1 MEAESGC
8 GIHGITGGGGRRESE
23 EKEELGKIERNLG
36 IRVFRLELRG
46 ETFGI
51 ESGRERE

>member
-1 MEAESGC
+1 MRNPWN
-8 GIHGITGGGGRRESE
+8 HWGGGGGESE